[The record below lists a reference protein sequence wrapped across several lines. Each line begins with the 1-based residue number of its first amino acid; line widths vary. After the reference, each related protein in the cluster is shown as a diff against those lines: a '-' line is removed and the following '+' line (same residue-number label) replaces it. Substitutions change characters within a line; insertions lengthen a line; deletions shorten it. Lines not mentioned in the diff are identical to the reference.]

1 MKIDHRVSEGHNL
14 DCMTGC
20 IGYQIA
26 QGYRNGLG
34 KEVRLELVENV
45 QLFQESPG
53 DKIRRNGKCSS
64 FM

>member
-1 MKIDHRVSEGHNL
+1 MKIHHRVAEGHNL
-14 DCMTGC
+14 DNIAGC
-20 IGYQIA
+20 IRYQIA

-34 KEVRLELVENV
+34 KEVKLELVENV

-53 DKIRRNGKCSS
+53 DEIRRNGNCSS